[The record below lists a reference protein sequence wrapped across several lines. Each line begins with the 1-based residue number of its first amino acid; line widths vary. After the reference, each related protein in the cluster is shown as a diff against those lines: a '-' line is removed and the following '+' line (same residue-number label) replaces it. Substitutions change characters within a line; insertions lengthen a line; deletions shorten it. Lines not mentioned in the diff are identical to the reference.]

1 MTCSGS
7 LPDHTDSWGSD
18 VHRARPLAAITAFVL
33 VALACTEQVA
43 TATASWSTATR
54 AVDAGSRPGQ
64 QWGTAEGRGH
74 LASAAATE
82 ASAPGGRAGALTA
95 PGELGR
101 ESGLSEAALPAPA
114 EPPAMDEARRVAPPR
129 PAVVPGFD
137 SETSRELPGDR
148 EERARTFANQDGSYT
163 TRFYN
168 EPVNFRTRQGTWA
181 AIDTTLTKPD
191 GPRAMSGTGDVWAP
205 RSTGSAA
212 AFAEYADSAPLV
224 SLEVGEGLTVGYSV
238 AGAARARGQVSGS
251 TISYPGIRPSADL
264 ELLAGND
271 SVKETIVLHD
281 GEAQTEWRFP
291 LELKGLTA
299 QLDTHGG
306 VLFVDAAGN
315 RRAWMP
321 RGWMA
326 DSRVTGNAGEGALS
340 DGVTYGLDQENGG
353 QVLTLSLDRS
363 WLSAPERVF
372 PVRVDPSVKSFTAS
386 SGTYVQHP
394 YNTNFST
401 DTVLKAGTYDAG
413 KHKAASFL
421 RFNGVESA
429 LKNAWVLSANLAL
442 YNTWSYSCTARPVT
456 VHPVTSNWAESTTTK
471 YPGPATGAALGS
483 KSFAHGWRPGGTNSW
498 SCGPAWE
505 SIKLGSAGRQLV
517 DDWTH
522 GRKKNYG
529 LAVKAS
535 TSDSRAWKQFGSDD
549 YPNGKPSLDI
559 TWTKYGATYKLG
571 EFTKPVTA
579 TSEGA
584 MKVTVTNQGQQ
595 TWPKGGNLKLRY
607 NLFDAAGKEITDSA
621 KIRWTPMPS
630 DVAPGRSVTLDARIA
645 PLTPATYTLQ
655 WTMDDVGVTRFT
667 SQGVPAP
674 AVKFSGVNIPPQLTA
689 ESPASGV
696 VLDSLTPTLWA
707 NGTDPDRY
715 PKALQYQFEVCEAEG
730 KDTRKNC
737 RTGTRSAG
745 KQWAVPDGWLTW
757 GRTYA
762 WYAYV
767 YDGAATSARPGPALL
782 STEVPQPGVTSHL
795 GGSDS
800 GREFGARAGNYTT
813 AATDAAVTTVGPELA
828 VTRTYNSLDPR
839 TDGAF
844 GAGWSTRWDV
854 RLREEARTGTVLITA
869 ADGSQSRYGETQ
881 GGGYA
886 GPSGSTSRLAREH
899 DGWVLRDR
907 SGATYHFA
915 SSGYL
920 MRIVDGAGRGQRLHR
935 ADEDGGPLS
944 RVVDELSGRSISF
957 TWHGGRVSAVTTS
970 PVGPGSPGL
979 TWTYTYTGDRLTTV
993 CPPGTTTA
1001 CTSYTYEDGS
1011 LYRSAVLDSNPMSY
1025 WRLGESEGST
1035 ARSDVPS
1042 RTGFNDAVHRDVIL
1056 GSAPAVAG
1064 TTDTSAGFDGTDS
1077 VVELPD
1083 DTLQASAFA
1092 SVELWFRTT
1101 KPGVIATLQ
1110 DTEIGQRPT
1119 RWSPYLSVDGSG
1131 RLRGQFYTL
1140 EHAGTKPIVSASA
1153 VTDDTWHHAVLTS
1166 AGTTQTLYL
1175 DGVKVG
1181 SLTGTVQARD
1191 DQFAYL
1197 GGGWANQGWSALP
1210 DGTHHFQGSLDD
1222 VAVYGHALDGATVAE
1237 HYAARTASGR
1247 MTTSVLPSGRT
1258 HATVDYDP
1266 VTGRLTSTT
1275 DENGGVWKVS
1285 GEEYSSGSAAYA
1297 EAVLA
1302 NSPAGYWR
1310 LGERRG
1316 ATARSRTGDDADGS
1330 YQGSVALG
1338 LPGAFADGDDT
1349 SAGFGDDGYAEI
1361 PGDLLRQGT
1370 DLAVELWFRTA
1381 KPGVLVGDQSA
1392 ELDGAT
1398 AASGSW
1404 TPLLYVGS
1412 DNKLHG
1418 KFFVNAASTGT
1429 PLAST
1434 TTVTDNEWHHA
1445 VISASG
1451 STQTLYLDGVRQGTF
1466 TGKVNHQSNTRTYIG
1481 GGFSSTAWPASPGAA
1496 TRFPGQIDE
1505 VAVYTG
1511 PLDAASVTR
1520 HFRARSGLVHGNGT
1534 QYRGAV
1540 VGDGPAAYWRMDET
1554 TGATAR
1560 SETAG
1565 GANNGTYDKAVLGG
1579 TGVFGT
1585 GDGTSARFTGGS
1597 SLRFP
1602 AQSLAKDT
1610 SLAAELWFRTTKPG
1624 ILLAFQNQPLGT
1636 KPTSWRPVL
1645 NIDEAGRLRGEFWLS
1660 GVTGATPITSSTAV
1674 TDNEWHHVVLSG
1686 SDDIQHLYLDGVRIG
1701 ELKGRIADQ
1710 ALAYSYLGA
1719 GFGSSGWMG
1728 VPEGTYY
1735 FTGDL
1740 DEAALYD
1747 RPLTAEQVADHYRA
1761 GTRSSTSAL
1770 ASTVTVTDPA
1780 GGHTTTSY
1788 DALRGRRKL
1797 AVTDQEGGTTT
1808 YTYSTGG
1815 FPHTVTDPNGHSVI
1829 TGHDAQG
1836 NPVSRTTCR
1845 DADSC
1850 WTSFASYHHS
1860 PDDPLDPRNGRVLSE
1875 SDARSASSG
1884 DTRFRTDHT
1893 YNSLGLRTSTRLAD
1907 GRTGTTSYTTGA
1919 EDAVGGGSTPAG
1931 LVAATT
1937 TAGGA
1942 VTRYAY
1948 YAGGDLA
1955 QVTSPSGL
1963 ITRFTYDGL
1972 GRKASETQVSD
1983 SFPAGVTT
1991 RYTYNEQSK
2000 VVTETGAGVENEITG
2015 TTHTARISRTFD
2027 PDGKLLTESAQD
2039 VTGGDA
2045 ERTTSYHYD
2054 AFGRPDRI
2062 TDAEGGTSSFVHDG
2076 LGRTVGETD
2085 ALGTTRVHT
2094 FTPRGMHA
2102 TTVLEDWTGDPSGG
2116 TRDLTLVSNAYD
2128 PAGRLAASTDAMGAT
2143 TAYTYYDDGLPAQ
2156 VTARQVRQADGS
2168 RRDVVLQTTAYDA
2181 AGHPTRQTAGGG
2193 TTVVTHTVD
2202 PTGRTTRSVLDPEG
2216 LNRVTTTAYDADD
2229 RVTEQSRTIDD
2240 SGRKLTGTTE
2250 YDSAGHPVR
2259 ASVTDG
2265 TGPARTT
2272 VSTFDQ
2278 RGLPLSTVGARGTP
2292 AGADAAAHTTTYRHD
2307 ALGRL
2312 VESKAP
2318 PVQVE
2323 EDGVAATTVRP
2334 TVVTGYN
2341 TFGEETAVRDPRGHV
2356 TRTETDRL
2364 GRATAVTLPAY
2375 TPPGADGPVTAVSRT
2390 GYDALGRTSTET
2402 DALGRTTRYGYD
2414 QLGNP
2419 VQRTDPPA
2427 GTPRG
2432 LEQPGPFDEAPN
2444 TTLDGAG
2451 VARFTWTPTGLQL
2464 SATDPTGARTEA
2476 TYDELGRKLTG
2487 TVVERRPQQRNLTS
2501 RYTWDDAGRLTA
2513 VTTPAGRTTTTA
2525 HNPAG
2530 EPLTVTDPAGA
2541 VTRFAH
2547 DGLGRRTGTTD
2558 ATGRRSTVEYDVL
2571 GNPTRV
2577 SDHGTGGAA
2586 LRSVR
2591 SAYDADGNL
2600 TMSESA
2606 TGARTTYAPDALGR
2620 TTRMVE
2626 PVGDGETVTTS
2637 FGYDAAG
2644 NRTRLTDGRGATTRY
2659 TFTTWGL
2666 PESTVEPATAA
2677 HPAAADRTWT
2687 VGYDAAGQDVTEI
2700 LPGGVKRVRTHDGL
2714 GRLVRETGSGAEAAT
2729 RDRVLAY
2736 DLAGRLTASGSADL
2750 LALDTYTYN
2759 DRGQLLSSDGPSGR
2773 SSYVY
2778 DDDGLLTARSDVNG
2792 TTSFGYDGTGRLDW
2806 TNDPATGTQTWTD
2819 FDPAGRIRL
2828 EQHARRSADDGSWA
2842 VEARRSYGYDPL
2854 GRLTEDR
2861 TTSGDQSRE
2870 IVRLDY
2876 AYDDNDLL
2884 VRKETHGTA
2893 GAGTETYTYDDLGR
2907 MTSATDGSATTS
2919 YEWDAAGNR
2928 TRAGGTAARYD
2939 ERNRILDDG
2948 TATYR
2953 HTPRGTLAG
2962 VRTGDGPE
2970 RALAF
2975 DAFER
2980 KVEDGTTAYSYDS
2993 LDRIVRR
3000 GDTAFQYDGGSQ
3012 DLVSD
3017 GSTRYTR
3024 NPGGSLIAGT
3034 TGDRAQRLITDQH
3047 TDVVAALS
3055 ADGTEVSGSTAYD
3068 PFGRPRARTGS
3079 SPALGF
3085 QSGYTDPDSGDVSMA
3100 ARWYEPGTGG
3110 FSSRDTWLLDPTASA
3125 QRANRYSYGFG
3136 SPLNG
3141 TDPSGHAFPLVIG
3154 AVVGWKALGWGVFGT
3169 TVVGGGALVLD
3180 KHQRA
3185 QAGAMSSSY
3194 AGTSALSHSH
3204 ADAMAAAIR
3213 AQAARF
3219 SRTATKPRSGSGSKG
3234 GGGGGGGGGGPRYV
3248 PRHYPRTYP
3257 TYGGGGGG
3265 GIVVPAV
3272 RVPVRPPAPPIDQ
3285 NPNNGSSPRPAPDRP
3300 APRPDWDPKGSGW
3313 KPGSGWD
3320 AVMGALQMLDL
3331 LGQGGFDPQE
3341 NPDTHP
3347 APGADPGDGSDGDRN
3362 GDCRGAWGGW
3372 RKYAPVDTL
3381 HGNRATGVEACLDQ
3395 AFINAN
3401 PGTATKTSAIAPPAY
3416 TWAAI
3421 FASDHGNRPAKFW
3434 RNACHLLGKQLS
3446 GDGLRYDNLA
3456 TCSRSANAAPMDQR
3470 DPGQHPNMVFY
3481 ENRVKAAVDA
3491 GQVVHYKV
3499 TPVYEGNRVVPVSF
3513 RMQARGVTATGRP
3526 GIEFDQH
3533 VENTMYGLNEGR
3545 FYNLGREVP
3554 EGYRK

>member
-1 MTCSGS
+1 M
-7 LPDHTDSWGSD
+7 
-18 VHRARPLAAITAFVL
+18 

-43 TATASWSTATR
+43 VAAESWSAART
-54 AVDAGSRPGQ
+54 VDAGKRPDQ
-64 QWGTAEGRGH
+64 HWGSAEGREHRALPAG
-74 LASAAATE
+74 TT
-82 ASAPGGRAGALTA
+82 ASAPGGRAGALTS

-101 ESGLSEAALPAPA
+101 EGGLSEAVMPAPA
-114 EPPAMDEARRVAPPR
+114 EPPAMSEVRQVDPPS
-129 PAVVPGFD
+129 PADIPGFD
-137 SETSRELPGDR
+137 GRTSKELTGERD
-148 EERARTFANQDGSYT
+148 ERARTFVNRDGSYT

-168 EPVNFRTRQGTWA
+168 EPVNFRTAQGTWE
-181 AIDTTLTKPD
+181 AIDTTLAKPA
-191 GPRAMSGTGDVWAP
+191 GLSGMNGAGEVWEP
-205 RSTGSAA
+205 RSTRSAV
-212 AFAEYADSAPLV
+212 AFAEYADAAPLL

-238 AGAARARGQVSGS
+238 ADATRARGQVSGS
-251 TISYPGIRPSADL
+251 TITYPGIRPSADL
-264 ELLAGND
+264 ELLAGSD
-271 SVKETIVLHD
+271 SVKEVIVLKD
-281 GEAQTEWRFP
+281 RDAQAEWRFP
-291 LELKGLTA
+291 LELTGLTA
-299 QLDTHGG
+299 ELDTQGG
-306 VLFVDAAGN
+306 VVFTDASGV

-326 DSRVTGNAGEGALS
+326 DSRPGGNANEGAVS
-340 DGVTYGLDQENGG
+340 DGVTYGLAQENGR
-353 QVLTLSLDRS
+353 QVLTVSLDRS

-401 DTVLKAGTYDAG
+401 DTVLKTGTYDAG
-413 KHKAASFL
+413 GHKAAAFL
-421 RFNGVESA
+421 RFNGVETT

-483 KSFAHGWRPGGTNSW
+483 KSFAHGWRPAGTNSW

-505 SIKLGSAGRQLV
+505 SIKLGTAGRQLV

-579 TSEGA
+579 TTEGE

-595 TWPKGGNLKLRY
+595 TWTKGGNLKLRY

-630 DVAPGRSVTLDARIA
+630 DVAPGKSVTLNARIA
-645 PLTPATYTLQ
+645 PLAPATYTLQ

-689 ESPASGV
+689 ESPPSGV
-696 VLDSLTPTLWA
+696 VLDTLTPTLWA
-707 NGTDPDRY
+707 NGIDQDRY
-715 PKALQYQFEVCEAEG
+715 PQTLQYQFEVCEAEG

-737 RTGTRSAG
+737 RTGTRSAN
-745 KQWAVPDGWLTW
+745 KQWAVPTGWLSW
-757 GRTYA
+757 GKTYA

-782 STEVPQPGVTSHL
+782 TTEVPQPGITSHL

-854 RLREEARTGTVLITA
+854 RLREESRTGTVLVTA
-869 ADGSQSRYGETQ
+869 ADGSQSRYGESQ
-881 GGGYA
+881 GGSYT
-886 GPSGSTSRLAREH
+886 GPSGSTSRLAREG

-920 MRIVDGAGRGQRLHR
+920 MRIVDGAGRGQRLRR
-935 ADEDGGPLS
+935 ADEDGGPLA

-957 TWHGGRVSAVTTS
+957 AWSGSRVSAVTTS
-970 PVGPGSPGL
+970 PVGAGAEGL
-979 TWTYTYTGDRLTTV
+979 TWTYGYTGDRLTKV

-1011 LYRSAVLDSNPMSY
+1011 LYRAAVLDSNPLSY
-1025 WRLGESEGST
+1025 WRLGESEGAT
-1035 ARSDVPS
+1035 ARSEAPS
-1042 RTGFNDAVHRDVIL
+1042 RTGLNDGVHRDVVL
-1056 GSAPAVAG
+1056 GTAPAVAG
-1064 TTDTSAGFDGTDS
+1064 TADTSAGFDGTDS

-1083 DTLQASAFA
+1083 NTLQASAFT
-1092 SVELWFRTT
+1092 SVELWFKTK

-1110 DTEIGQRPT
+1110 DAEIGQRPT

-1140 EHAGTKPIVSASA
+1140 EHAGAKPIVSASA
-1153 VTDDTWHHAVLTS
+1153 VTDDKWHHAVLTS

-1175 DGVKVG
+1175 DGVRVG

-1191 DQFAYL
+1191 DQYAYL
-1197 GGGWANQGWSALP
+1197 GGGWANQGWSALA

-1247 MTTSVLPSGRT
+1247 MTKAVLPSGRT
-1258 HATVDYDP
+1258 HATVEYDP

-1275 DENGGVWKVS
+1275 DQNGGVWKVS

-1310 LGERRG
+1310 LGERSG
-1316 ATARSRTGDDADGS
+1316 ATARSRTGDGTDGS

-1349 SAGFGDDGYAEI
+1349 SVGFGDDGYAEI

-1370 DLAVELWFRTA
+1370 DLAVELWFRTSR
-1381 KPGVLVGDQSA
+1381 PGVLVGDQSA

-1418 KFFVNAASTGT
+1418 KFYVNSASTAT
-1429 PLAST
+1429 SLASS

-1445 VISASG
+1445 VVSASG

-1466 TGKVNHQSNTRTYIG
+1466 TGKVNHQSNKHTYIG
-1481 GGFSSTAWPASPGAA
+1481 GGFSSASWPASPGAL

-1505 VAVYTG
+1505 VAVYAG

-1520 HFRARSGLVHGNGT
+1520 HFRARTGLVDGNGA
-1534 QYRGAV
+1534 QYRGTV

-1554 TGATAR
+1554 TGTAAR

-1565 GANNGTYDKAVLGG
+1565 GASNGTYDKAVLGG

-1585 GDGTSARFTGGS
+1585 GDGTSARFTGSS

-1602 AQSLAKDT
+1602 AQAVAKDT
-1610 SLAAELWFRTTKPG
+1610 SLAAELWFRTTGPG

-1645 NIDEAGRLRGEFWLS
+1645 NIDKAGKLRGEFWLS
-1660 GVTGATPITSSTAV
+1660 GVTGATPITSTVTV

-1686 SDDIQHLYLDGVRIG
+1686 SDNVQQLYLDGARIG
-1701 ELKGRIADQ
+1701 ELKGTIADQ
-1710 ALAYSYLGA
+1710 ALPYSYFGA
-1719 GFGSSGWMG
+1719 GHGSSGWMG

-1747 RPLTAEQVADHYRA
+1747 HPLTAEQVADHYRA
-1761 GTRSSTSAL
+1761 RTRSSTSAL

-1780 GGHTTTSY
+1780 GGRTSTSY

-1808 YTYSTGG
+1808 YTYSAGG

-1850 WTSFASYHHS
+1850 WTSFATYHHT
-1860 PDDPLDPRNGRVLSE
+1860 PGDPLDPRNGRVLTE
-1875 SDARSASSG
+1875 SDARSSNSG
-1884 DTRFRTDHT
+1884 DTRFRTEHT

-1907 GRTGTTSYTTGA
+1907 GRTSTTAHTVGT
-1919 EDAVGGGSTPAG
+1919 EDAVGGGETPAG
-1931 LVAATT
+1931 LVATETT
-1937 TAGGA
+1937 PGGA

-1963 ITRFTYDGL
+1963 ITRFAYDGL
-1972 GRKASETQVSD
+1972 GRKTSETQVSD
-1983 SFPAGVTT
+1983 TFPDGVTT

-2000 VVTETGAGVENEITG
+2000 VVTETGTGIENEISG
-2015 TTHTARISRTFD
+2015 TTHTGRISRTFD
-2027 PDGKLLTESAQD
+2027 TDGNLLTEVAED
-2039 VTGGDA
+2039 LTGGDTK
-2045 ERTTSYHYD
+2045 RTTGYHYD
-2054 AFGRPDRI
+2054 EFGRPDRV
-2062 TDAEGGTSSFVHDG
+2062 TDAEGGTTSFVHDG
-2076 LGRTVGETD
+2076 LGRTVSETD
-2085 ALGTTRVHT
+2085 ALGTTLAHT

-2102 TTVLEDWTGDPSGG
+2102 TTVLKDWTGDPSGE
-2116 TRDLTLVSNAYD
+2116 TRDLILVSNSYD
-2128 PAGRLAASTDAMGAT
+2128 PAGRLATVTDAMGAT
-2143 TAYTYYDDGLPAQ
+2143 TAYTYYADGLPATT
-2156 VTARQVRQADGS
+2156 TARQVLQADGT
-2168 RRDVVLQTTAYDA
+2168 RRDIVLETTAYDA

-2202 PTGRTTRSVLDPEG
+2202 RTGRTTRSVLDPDG
-2216 LNRVTTTAYDADD
+2216 LNRVTTIGYDADD
-2229 RVTEQSRTIDD
+2229 RVTEQSSTIDG
-2240 SGRKLTGTTE
+2240 SGQKLTSTTE
-2250 YDSAGHPVR
+2250 YDGAGNPVR
-2259 ASVTDG
+2259 AAVTDG
-2265 TGPARTT
+2265 TGPARAT

-2278 RGLPLSTVGARGTP
+2278 RGLPLTTVGARGTP
-2292 AGADAAAHTTTYRHD
+2292 AGADAAAHTTLYRYD

-2318 PVQVE
+2318 PVRTE
-2323 EDGVAATTVRP
+2323 ENGAAATTVRP

-2341 TFGEETAVRDPRGHV
+2341 TFGEETAVRDPRGLV

-2375 TPPGADGPVTAVSRT
+2375 TPPGDDTPVTAVSRT
-2390 GYDALGRTSTET
+2390 GYDPLGRTVTET
-2402 DALGRTTRYGYD
+2402 DPLGRTTSYGYD

-2419 VQRTDPPA
+2419 VQRTDPSA
-2427 GTPRG
+2427 GTPRV
-2432 LEQPGPFDEAPN
+2432 LEQPSPFGSAPE

-2451 VARFTWTPTGLQL
+2451 VTRFTWTPTGLQL

-2476 TYDELGRKLTG
+2476 TYDELGRKLSG
-2487 TVVERRPQQRNLTS
+2487 TVVERRPEQRNLTS

-2513 VTTPAGRTTTTA
+2513 VTTPAGRTTTVA

-2541 VTRFAH
+2541 VTRFEH
-2547 DGLGRRTGTTD
+2547 DGLGRRTETVD
-2558 ATGRRSTVEYDVL
+2558 ATGRRSTVEYDTL
-2571 GNPTRV
+2571 GNPVRV
-2577 SDHGTGGAA
+2577 SDHGTGSTP

-2591 SAYDADGNL
+2591 SEYDADGNL
-2600 TMSESA
+2600 TASETS
-2606 TGARTTYAPDALGR
+2606 TGARTTYVIDPLGR
-2620 TTRMVE
+2620 TSRMVE
-2626 PVGDGETVTTS
+2626 PVRDGETVTTT

-2644 NRTRLTDGRGATTRY
+2644 NRTRLTDGRGATTHY
-2659 TFTTWGL
+2659 TFNSWGL

-2687 VGYDAAGQDVTEI
+2687 VGYDAAGQDVTEF
-2700 LPGGVKRVRTHDGL
+2700 LPGGVKRVRQYDGL

-2729 RDRVLAY
+2729 RDRLLEY
-2736 DLAGRLTASGSADL
+2736 DLAGRLIAAGSADL
-2750 LALDTYTYN
+2750 LADNIYSYN
-2759 DRGQLLSSDGPSGR
+2759 DRGQLLSSDGPAGQST
-2773 SSYVY
+2773 YVY
-2778 DDDGLLTARSDVNG
+2778 DDDGLLTARSDTNG

-2819 FDPAGRIRL
+2819 FDAAGRIRL
-2828 EQHARRSADDGSWA
+2828 EQFARQSTDGASWA
-2842 VEARRSYGYDPL
+2842 VEATRSYDYDSL
-2854 GRLTEDR
+2854 GRLTQDL
-2861 TTSGDQSRE
+2861 TTSGRGDRE
-2870 IVRLDY
+2870 LVRLNY

-2893 GAGTETYTYDDLGR
+2893 GAGVQTYAYDHLGR
-2907 MTSATDGSATTS
+2907 MTSAADGSATTA
-2919 YEWDAAGNR
+2919 YAWDAAGNR
-2928 TRAGGTAARYD
+2928 TKAGGVAALYD
-2939 ERNRILDDG
+2939 ERNRLLHDG

-2962 VRTGDGPE
+2962 VRTDDGPE

-2980 KVEDGTTAYSYDS
+2980 KVKDGTTDYFYDS
-2993 LDRIVRR
+2993 LDRIMRR
-3000 GDTAFQYDGGSQ
+3000 GNTAFRYDGGSQ

-3024 NPGGSLIAGT
+3024 SPGGSLISGT
-3034 TGDRAQRLITDQH
+3034 TGDRTQRLITDRH

-3055 ADGTEVSGSTAYD
+3055 ADSTEVSGSTAYD

-3141 TDPSGHAFPLVIG
+3141 TDPSGHVFPLVLG
-3154 AVVGWKALGWGVFGT
+3154 AAVGWNALGWGIFGT
-3169 TVVGGGALVLD
+3169 TVVGGGALVID

-3185 QAGAMSSSY
+3185 KAGAMSSSY
-3194 AGTSALSHSH
+3194 AGSSALSRAYAAS
-3204 ADAMAAAIR
+3204 AAAAVRAQAAAR

-3219 SRTATKPRSGSGSKG
+3219 SRTATKSRAGSGSRAGGGRSSVGGGTRYVPRYYPRAYTGYSG
-3234 GGGGGGGGGGPRYV
+3234 GGGGGGV
-3248 PRHYPRTYP
+3248 A
-3257 TYGGGGGG
+3257 
-3265 GIVVPAV
+3265 VAAV

-3320 AVMGALQMLDL
+3320 VVMGALQMLDL
-3331 LGQGGFDPQE
+3331 LDGGGFDPQE
-3341 NPDTHP
+3341 NPELHP
-3347 APGADPGDGSDGDRN
+3347 APGAAPGDGSTSGDS

-3372 RKYAPVDTL
+3372 RNYGPVDPL
-3381 HGNRATGVEACLDQ
+3381 HGNRATGVEACLDA
-3395 AFINAN
+3395 AFLQAN
-3401 PGTATKTSAIAPPAY
+3401 PGTGTKTSAIAPPAY

-3421 FASDHGNRPAKFW
+3421 FASDQGNRPAKFW

-3456 TCSRSANAAPMDQR
+3456 TCSRSANAAPMDRR

-3481 ENRVKAAVDA
+3481 ENQVKDAVDV

-3499 TPVYEGNRVVPVSF
+3499 TPKYVGNRVVPVSF
-3513 RMQARGVTATGRP
+3513 RMQARGVNADGSP
-3526 GIEFDQH
+3526 GIQFDKS
-3533 VENTMYGLNEGR
+3533 VENKMYGLREGR